1 MFSRLNFAAFRW
13 GGYRVALAFVLG
25 CLLALSVGWQ
35 QRAAQ
40 AEEAPPGCEAVY
52 SATTRGGTVLKGG
65 GGCIFKASKEGEVAV
80 VKIIDGDTIEVA
92 GRQKVR
98 YIGVDTPELKPKAES
113 YAREATE
120 YNKRLLRKNL
130 VRLEKDV
137 SERDRFG
144 RLLRYI
150 YADDILVNAELVR
163 EGYATA
169 VAYSPDTRYAR
180 CFAALEAEA
189 REARRGMWAGN

>member
-1 MFSRLNFAAFRW
+1 MSSRLKFYAFKW

-25 CLLALSVGWQ
+25 CLLALSVGLWQ
-35 QRAAQ
+35 GAVQ
-40 AEEAPPGCEAVY
+40 AEEVPSGCEAVY
-52 SATTRGGTVLKGG
+52 SATTRGGATLIAG
-65 GGCIFKASKEGEVAV
+65 GGCVLRASKEGEVAV
-80 VKIIDGDTIEVA
+80 VKVIDGDTIEVA

-98 YIGVDTPELKPKAES
+98 YIGVDTPELRPKAEL

-130 VRLEKDV
+130 VRLERDV
-137 SERDRFG
+137 SERDRFN

-150 YADDILVNAELVR
+150 YVDDILVNAELVR

-169 VAYSPDTRYAR
+169 VAYPPDTRYAR
-180 CFAALEAEA
+180 CFAALQDEAQ
-189 REARRGMWAGN
+189 EARRGMWAGK